1 MMTEGS
7 SFRQSYQVDP
17 SVYEGFRH
25 LFQDHN
31 PMHTDESFA
40 QANGFSGRVMYGNI
54 LNGFLSHF
62 VGECLPTKQVV
73 IQTQSIQY
81 ARPVYLGDVLL
92 LTATVTGVFASVRT
106 VEFKFR
112 FENGA
117 GEQVAR
123 GKIQIG
129 IL

>member
-1 MMTEGS
+1 MTAGNS
-7 SFRQSYQVDP
+7 YRQAYVVDS
-17 SVYEGFRH
+17 SVYEGFRA

-31 PMHTDESFA
+31 PMHTDETFA
-40 QANGFSGRVMYGNI
+40 VAHGFRGRVMYGNI

-62 VGECLPTKQVV
+62 VGECLPVKQVV
-73 IQTQSIQY
+73 IQTQTIQY
-81 ARPVYLGDVLL
+81 ARPVHLGDTVV
-92 LTATVTGVFASVRT
+92 LTAVVSGVFESVRT
-106 VEFKFR
+106 VEFKYR

-123 GKIQIG
+123 GKIQVG